1 MPDLDGDSR
10 GAFDDL
16 RRSLTP
22 ALVREADSPLLTRAS
37 LETLVGAFTSHAHQ
51 SRSALGLVA
60 FELDDWKTLHESAGA
75 DGFARAFAGIGH
87 ELRRRLRACDELGRL
102 GEAQIAAVLPG
113 CEEGSLD
120 AVAHRLR
127 LVLEARELAV
137 PCEPCRPMFVTAW
150 VAAKT
155 GPLPA
160 TPERLLE
167 DLSAA
172 LERSRGAAAS

>member
-10 GAFDDL
+10 GAFNDL
-16 RRSLTP
+16 RQALAP
-22 ALVREADSPLLTRAS
+22 ALVREADSSLLARAS
-37 LETLVGAFTSHAHQ
+37 LETLVGAFASHAHQ
-51 SRSALGLVA
+51 CRSALGLVA

-75 DGFARAFAGIGH
+75 DGFARAFAGLGH

-102 GEAQIAAVLPG
+102 GVAQIAAVLPG

-127 LVLEARELAV
+127 LVLEARELAT

-150 VAAKT
+150 VAAPA
-155 GPLPA
+155 GALPA
-160 TPERLLE
+160 ISKRLLE
-167 DLSAA
+167 DLTAA
-172 LERSRGAAAS
+172 LERARGVAAS